1 MDNEPKQDLLIRA
14 TAAYKGVVA
23 DPGEFGPVAAS
34 LVAEARRAGDSE
46 ALVLALRAEA
56 WSERARLG
64 NTRAKQLLDEAVRVA
79 RRHRLDGPL
88 GEVLVTRAA
97 VNQELGHVAAAQ
109 HDLDRARPLL
119 RGREAA
125 ELALQQA
132 ALLQNIGRLSEAV
145 AIYRRALAVPDCP
158 VDVKAKMANN
168 LGLIEAHRGRH
179 RAALAHLDE
188 AARMAA
194 EVGPALVAIVA
205 QSRAWVTVQ
214 SGRLTESLGLFD
226 EAARLYEVA
235 GLPLG
240 EHYIEYTDALVDLRL
255 LPEARAMAERA
266 VELFEAHGILLMAAE
281 AQLRAAR
288 LALLTRDDQGAAA
301 AERAARSLRRQ
312 RRTAWAAM
320 ADVLAVEI
328 RSHGAKASA
337 AQLRV
342 ARRAAATLERLGIRS
357 SAVEAYVAAGRLAVG
372 LGRRAPALVSLGR
385 AQALARHAPVLVR
398 LKGHVAGALA
408 ARLGGHDRGVLQRC
422 HAGLTDLARHRAA
435 FASLE
440 LRALASGH
448 GVELGRL
455 GLDVL
460 VRTSSAARALDWMER
475 TRAAALFTVEP
486 AATEGLEEELAALQV
501 VDAEL
506 AQARRD
512 SGAEPPELLA
522 RQTAIESR
530 IRRATWMRQ
539 ASGDLKGAVLPPA
552 ELRRR
557 LGGQVLV
564 EYGSL
569 DGRLL
574 AAVLD
579 ARRTRLVQLG
589 PLKPVQD
596 EANALLFSL
605 RRLTQPG
612 PPAAIEAAHA
622 SADFGLRRLT
632 ELLLR
637 PLGLPDDQRLVIIPA
652 AALQRI
658 PWSGLHPAPVSIA
671 PSASF
676 WARTRQRQVIG
687 GDVVLI
693 AGPDLAGAAAEVETL
708 RGLHDRPT
716 VLMPPTSTVSAAAKA
731 LDGAALAHLACHGRL
746 RSDNPTFSSLL
757 LSDGSLTVQ
766 ELDLRGIAPHRMIL
780 AACDSAAGVSYAGD
794 ELLGF
799 VSALI
804 ARGTAG
810 LIASAV
816 MVPDLEAVSLM
827 RSLHEFLLRGATMA
841 EALHAARATIDRDD
855 RRAFVNWCAFTA
867 FGAA

>member
-1 MDNEPKQDLLIRA
+1 MSERNAAEISSAPQRPPGATATPPKAMATDDRGRRRVGKHRA
-14 TAAYKGVVA
+14 T
-23 DPGEFGPVAAS
+23 
-34 LVAEARRAGDSE
+34 
-46 ALVLALRAEA
+46 
-56 WSERARLG
+56 
-64 NTRAKQLLDEAVRVA
+64 
-79 RRHRLDGPL
+79 
-88 GEVLVTRAA
+88 GEVR
-97 VNQELGHVAAAQ
+97 
-109 HDLDRARPLL
+109 
-119 RGREAA
+119 
-125 ELALQQA
+125 
-132 ALLQNIGRLSEAV
+132 
-145 AIYRRALAVPDCP
+145 
-158 VDVKAKMANN
+158 
-168 LGLIEAHRGRH
+168 
-179 RAALAHLDE
+179 
-188 AARMAA
+188 
-194 EVGPALVAIVA
+194 
-205 QSRAWVTVQ
+205 
-214 SGRLTESLGLFD
+214 
-226 EAARLYEVA
+226 
-235 GLPLG
+235 
-240 EHYIEYTDALVDLRL
+240 
-255 LPEARAMAERA
+255 
-266 VELFEAHGILLMAAE
+266 
-281 AQLRAAR
+281 
-288 LALLTRDDQGAAA
+288 
-301 AERAARSLRRQ
+301 
-312 RRTAWAAM
+312 
-320 ADVLAVEI
+320 
-328 RSHGAKASA
+328 
-337 AQLRV
+337 
-342 ARRAAATLERLGIRS
+342 
-357 SAVEAYVAAGRLAVG
+357 
-372 LGRRAPALVSLGR
+372 
-385 AQALARHAPVLVR
+385 
-398 LKGHVAGALA
+398 
-408 ARLGGHDRGVLQRC
+408 
-422 HAGLTDLARHRAA
+422 
-435 FASLE
+435 
-440 LRALASGH
+440 
-448 GVELGRL
+448 
-455 GLDVL
+455 
-460 VRTSSAARALDWMER
+460 
-475 TRAAALFTVEP
+475 
-486 AATEGLEEELAALQV
+486 
-501 VDAEL
+501 
-506 AQARRD
+506 
-512 SGAEPPELLA
+512 
-522 RQTAIESR
+522 
-530 IRRATWMRQ
+530 
-539 ASGDLKGAVLPPA
+539 

-557 LGGQVLV
+557 LEGQVLV

-605 RRLTQPG
+605 RRLTRPG
-612 PPAAIEAAHA
+612 PPAAIEAARA

-637 PLGLPDDQRLVIIPA
+637 PLELPDDLPLVIVPA
-652 AALQRI
+652 AALQRV

-716 VLMPPTSTVSAAAKA
+716 VLVPPTSTVSAAAKA

-827 RSLHEFLLRGATMA
+827 RSLHEFLRRGATLA